1 MEYGICNL
9 SIVPIRSNNSHKSE
23 LISQLLYG
31 DCFKLLAE
39 EKDWIKIIT
48 LSDEYTGWIDKKQFV
63 DIRKDIAEEISF
75 NINSYSNR
83 LINILSL
90 YKSFLIFHEIPVP
103 LMTMLLLV

>member
-31 DCFKLLAE
+31 DCFKLIAE

-63 DIRKDIAEEISF
+63 HISKDIAEEIKSGYGDPLKNSTNPKRRENKKKELNNVF
-75 NINSYSNR
+75 NSN
-83 LINILSL
+83 L
-90 YKSFLIFHEIPVP
+90 
-103 LMTMLLLV
+103 